1 MKFIIL
7 VNPSLI
13 IIIIYSLLEKRR
25 RFLKKNVNS
34 TLQTQKLPHL
44 GVGGYEIYNFFV
56 FLPDRYYMY
65 IFNLVKIG
73 LVVLGKT
80 LTDGARRTTHTTHV
94 QFCAEREDNFQNV
107 PIISYK
113 TTIFQKSILKTFLI
127 QF

>member
-73 LVVLGKT
+73 LVVLEKKT
-80 LTDGARRTTHTTHV
+80 EHYGRRIRHTYSS
-94 QFCAEREDNFQNV
+94 V
-107 PIISYK
+107 PKVKIIFKMSLLFHIK
-113 TTIFQKSILKTFLI
+113 QPFFKKSILKTFLI